1 MTETVWKM
9 ADVVS
14 EQARSR
20 GASPALIFEERITTY
35 RELDQHASQ
44 IANGLIA
51 VAVHRHSR
59 VAVLDLNS
67 DRYFEVLFGTARAGG
82 VLVGINS
89 RLAAPEVAYILADA
103 GAEVL
108 FVGQEHY
115 HLIEQIESSLH
126 GVRLIV
132 ALHGGHARWPDY
144 QAWRQA
150 QSDRDPRVASDVDD
164 DFIQVYT
171 SGTTGNPKGV
181 CHTYRTWSAFTR
193 VSRQEAW
200 GAYSPQTVT
209 LACMPQFHVAGFN
222 TTCLTLLA
230 GGRSVIARKADVEQ
244 ILRLLSHWGVTDT
257 LLVPT
262 LIQAIISHPAA
273 ATADLSR
280 LRTIL
285 YGAAPIA
292 PDLLDR
298 ARQLF
303 RCGFVHMYGLTE
315 NLGGAT
321 YLSDDMHRPE
331 LGKLRSTGR
340 AHDGL
345 ELRIVDPDG
354 NAVAP
359 GVVGEI
365 LLRSPWNMRGYW
377 RNPAATAEAL
387 RDGWL
392 RTGDAGYVDSDGY
405 LYIHDRVKDM
415 IVTGGENVYPAEV
428 EHALFGH
435 PAIAEV
441 AVIGVPDDRWGEAV
455 KALIVLKPGVTL
467 DRESILSFARARI
480 AGYKLPK
487 SIDVVTQ
494 LPRNASGK
502 LLRRV
507 LREPFWRAHARQVQ

>member
-1 MTETVWKM
+1 MTETVWKL
-9 ADVVS
+9 ADVVRD
-14 EQARSR
+14 QARSR
-20 GASPALIFEERITTY
+20 GASPALIFEERVTTY
-35 RELDQHASQ
+35 KALDQHTSQ

-51 VAVHRHSR
+51 AGVRRQAR
-59 VAVLDLNS
+59 VAILDWNS
-67 DRYFEVLFGTARAGG
+67 DRYFEVLFGTAKAAA

-89 RLAAPEVAYILADA
+89 RLAAPEVQYILADA

-108 FVGQEHY
+108 FVGTEHY
-115 HLIEQIESSLH
+115 ELIEGIESSLP
-126 GVRLIV
+126 GLRLIV
-132 ALHGGHARWPDY
+132 ALHGGHARWPDFE
-144 QAWRQA
+144 AWRPS
-150 QSDRDPRVASDVDD
+150 QSDRDPGVATDVDD

-171 SGTTGNPKGV
+171 SGTTGHPKGV

-193 VSRQEAW
+193 VSRQETW
-200 GAYSPQTVT
+200 GAYSPETVT
-209 LACMPQFHVAGFN
+209 LACMPLFHVAGFN

-230 GGRSVIARKADVEQ
+230 GGRSVIARKAEVEQ
-244 ILRLLSHWGVTDT
+244 ILRLLSRWGITDT

-273 ATADLSR
+273 ATADFSR

-298 ARQLF
+298 AREVF
-303 RCGFVHMYGLTE
+303 CCSFVHMYGLTE

-321 YLSDDMHRPE
+321 YLPDHMHRPE

-345 ELRIVDPDG
+345 ELRVVDPDG

-365 LLRSPWNMRGYW
+365 LVRSAWNMRGYW
-377 RNPAATAEAL
+377 RNPVATAEAL

-392 RTGDAGYVDSDGY
+392 HTGDAGYLDDDGY

-435 PAIAEV
+435 PTIADV
-441 AVIGVPDDRWGEAV
+441 AVIGVPDERWGETV
-455 KALIVLKPGVTL
+455 KAFIVLKPGATL
-467 DRESILSFARARI
+467 DHESILRFARARI

-487 SIDVVTQ
+487 SIDVVTE

-507 LREPFWRAHARQVQ
+507 LREPFWRAHARRVH